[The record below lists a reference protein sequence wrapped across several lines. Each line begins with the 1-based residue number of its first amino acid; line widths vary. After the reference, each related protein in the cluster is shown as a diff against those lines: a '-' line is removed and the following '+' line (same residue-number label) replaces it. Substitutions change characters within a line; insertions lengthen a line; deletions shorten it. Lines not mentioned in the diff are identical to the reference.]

1 MDGLTRFEVYELFY
15 MARDSAA
22 SDFSVLLTL
31 LSAFLVVAYFS
42 AKKLTM
48 FQLIAVT
55 AIYTASYF
63 YVALGYY
70 FALDTAMETGAYLAG
85 WEASVWWRGMAVVV
99 AVAWLL
105 SIIFMIQARIRKDT

>member
-1 MDGLTRFEVYELFY
+1 MEGLTRFEIHELFY

-22 SDFSVLLTL
+22 NDFSVLLTL
-31 LSAFLVVAYFS
+31 LSAYLVVAYLS

-55 AIYTASYF
+55 VIYTVSFF

-85 WEASVWWRGMAVVV
+85 WEPSIWWRGMALVVT
-99 AVAWLL
+99 VAWLL
-105 SIIFMIQARIRKDT
+105 SIIFMIQARLRDDT